1 MVTAAPGRVQPR
13 CHVSVVLGDPHA
25 VSVCVSVRTGVCPQ
39 DAVVQ
44 YEWMFILTP
53 AMTGAA
59 ILVVM
64 AVLGHNLT
72 GVRRY
77 PKYWW

>member
-1 MVTAAPGRVQPR
+1 LGIVPCVHVRVLLMTVCAQG
-13 CHVSVVLGDPHA
+13 VVVH
-25 VSVCVSVRTGVCPQ
+25 R
-39 DAVVQ
+39 
-44 YEWMFILTP
+44 EWLFIVTP
-53 AMTGAA
+53 ALTGAI
-59 ILVVM
+59 ILVVV